1 MKQEIKQGLD
11 TGVGQ
16 DYKKEESSPVS
27 ESVLLPHS

>member
-16 DYKKEESSPVS
+16 DYKKEDSSS
-27 ESVLLPHS
+27 ESETVLLPHS